1 MPQCDHCRPLSPNSW
16 WTTYKIFLTYTDRSS
31 TLTSMINTV
40 DTRQLI
46 LDTAAMLFH
55 TQSYSDV
62 GVAMICKEAGVSKGS
77 FFHFFPSKQDL
88 GVAVLEQF
96 RENINATLVA
106 KAFSNQYPPLERIQR
121 FVDELYHFQKSQ
133 VELHGHL
140 PGCPFGNIVMEQA
153 TQDEV
158 LRAKADGCIRSI
170 ANHLRTAVADAVQN
184 GDLPP
189 VDEAATTDAMF
200 SYLEGI
206 QLMAKSRND
215 AEVIKNLGTAV
226 TSIQVAIKT

>member
-1 MPQCDHCRPLSPNSW
+1 
-16 WTTYKIFLTYTDRSS
+16 
-31 TLTSMINTV
+31 
-40 DTRQLI
+40 
-46 LDTAAMLFH
+46 MLFH

-62 GVAMICKEAGVSKGS
+62 GIATVCKEAGVSKGS

-96 RENINATLVA
+96 RENISATLVA
-106 KAFSNQYPPLERIQR
+106 KAFSSQCPPLERIQR
-121 FVDELYHFQKSQ
+121 FVDELYRFQKAQ
-133 VELHGHL
+133 IEQHGHL

-170 ANHLRTAVADAVQN
+170 TNHLRTAVADAVQR

-189 VDEAATTDAMF
+189 VDEAATAEAMF

-215 AEVIKNLGTAV
+215 AEVIKTLGPAIA
-226 TSIQVAIKT
+226 SIQVPLKR

>member
-1 MPQCDHCRPLSPNSW
+1 M
-16 WTTYKIFLTYTDRSS
+16 TTT
-31 TLTSMINTV
+31 

-46 LDTAAMLFH
+46 LDTAATLFH

-62 GVAMICKEAGVSKGS
+62 GVATICKEAGVSKGS
-77 FFHFFPSKQDL
+77 FFHFFPNKQDL

-106 KAFSNQYPPLERIQR
+106 KAFSSQYPPLERIHR
-121 FVDELYHFQKSQ
+121 FVDELYRFQKAQ
-133 VELHGHL
+133 VEQHGHL
-140 PGCPFGNIVMEQA
+140 PGCPFGNVVMEQA

-170 ANHLRTAVADAVQN
+170 SNHFRTAVADAVQS

-189 VDEAATTDAMF
+189 VDESATADAMF

-215 AEVIKNLGTAV
+215 AEIIKTLGAVV
-226 TSIQVAIKT
+226 TSIQVPLKT

>member
-1 MPQCDHCRPLSPNSW
+1 M
-16 WTTYKIFLTYTDRSS
+16 TTT
-31 TLTSMINTV
+31 

-46 LDTAAMLFH
+46 LDTAATLFH

-62 GVAMICKEAGVSKGS
+62 GVATICKEAGVSKGS
-77 FFHFFPSKQDL
+77 FFHFFPNKQEL

-96 RENINATLVA
+96 RENINTTLVA
-106 KAFSNQYPPLERIQR
+106 KAFSSQYPPLQRIQR
-121 FVDELYHFQKSQ
+121 FVEELYRFQKAQ
-133 VELHGHL
+133 AEQYGHL

-158 LRAKADGCIRSI
+158 LRAKADGCIRSV
-170 ANHLRTAVADAVQN
+170 ANHLRTAVADAVQS

-189 VDEAATTDAMF
+189 LDEAATADAMF

-215 AEVIKNLGTAV
+215 AEIIKTLGTAV
-226 TSIQVAIKT
+226 TSIQVSLKT

>member
-1 MPQCDHCRPLSPNSW
+1 MT
-16 WTTYKIFLTYTDRSS
+16 TTY
-31 TLTSMINTV
+31 
-40 DTRQLI
+40 TRQQI
-46 LDTAAMLFH
+46 LDTAATLFH

-62 GVAMICKEAGVSKGS
+62 GVATICKEAGVSKGS
-77 FFHFFPSKQDL
+77 FFHFFPNKQEL

-106 KAFSNQYPPLERIQR
+106 KAFSFRYPPLERIQR
-121 FVDELYHFQKSQ
+121 FVDELYRFQKAQ
-133 VELHGHL
+133 AEQHGHL
-140 PGCPFGNIVMEQA
+140 PGCPFGNIVTEQA
-153 TQDEV
+153 TQNEV

-170 ANHLRTAVADAVQN
+170 THHLRTAVADAVQA

-189 VDEAATTDAMF
+189 VDEADTADAMF

-215 AEVIKNLGTAV
+215 AEIIRTLGAAV
-226 TSIQVAIKT
+226 TSIQIPLKT